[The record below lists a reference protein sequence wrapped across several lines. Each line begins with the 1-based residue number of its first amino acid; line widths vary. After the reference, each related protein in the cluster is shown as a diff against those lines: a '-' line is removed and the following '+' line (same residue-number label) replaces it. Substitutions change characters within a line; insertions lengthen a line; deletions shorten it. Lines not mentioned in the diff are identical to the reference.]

1 MTLSLLFLF
10 KWHILHF
17 EPSQVFIKVE
27 RYALYY
33 FFFNFVLKVY
43 SRLNKVYQELNP
55 TNSQNWILRS
65 YNIQGESMN
74 LDIFHWKWNYIH
86 YFLREIM
93 NDFPLCYPGHILLS
107 RVKIK
112 LWKQFW
118 LCFSLSKQRSMSR
131 IRWMTSSLYSFRP
144 GHKE

>member
-1 MTLSLLFLF
+1 MTYITLWTESSVYQSWKECSLLF
-10 KWHILHF
+10 
-17 EPSQVFIKVE
+17 
-27 RYALYY
+27 
-33 FFFNFVLKVY
+33 FFFNFGLKVY
-43 SRLNKVYQELNP
+43 SRLNSVYQELNSN
-55 TNSQNWILRS
+55 NSQNWILRS